1 MDEGGNIN
9 QTMIINFIPTRPVEE
24 IVREYVEAF
33 CILFEPKQYLERAY
47 RCFMMLG
54 TPNVSRPFKMPK
66 WVDLRAFLI
75 ILWRQGIRRK
85 TRWKFWHHLF
95 RILIHNPA
103 VWEHYVVV
111 CAHNEHFMGYRQVV
125 REQVERQLKDRLVFE
140 SDV

>member
-24 IVREYVEAF
+24 IVRECVEAF

-85 TRWKFWHHLF
+85 TPLE
-95 RILIHNPA
+95 ILAP
-103 VWEHYVVV
+103 
-111 CAHNEHFMGYRQVV
+111 
-125 REQVERQLKDRLVFE
+125 LV
-140 SDV
+140 SYSHPQSGGLGALCGCLRSQ